1 MLDKNGIQKSDTEKL
16 PYAQIVKTKKNY
28 WGTLLHTRTSIRSPS
43 REEGKII
50 GLAHQKQPSF
60 VLQPFFK
67 GNIAT
72 FPFTNKTIKSAPNF
86 TTLSNVLTF

>member
-67 GNIAT
+67 GNVAT
-72 FPFTNKTIKSAPNF
+72 FHLQIKLLNRLQILP
-86 TTLSNVLTF
+86 LCPMC